1 MGEIILDY
9 LGASNV
15 IARVFPRREGDER
28 TDRMTAGNGIL
39 PSENPKGTSP
49 PDIFILAH
57 WK

>member
-15 IARVFPRREGDER
+15 IARVFLRREGDER
-28 TDRMTAGNGIL
+28 TDRMIAGNGIL
-39 PSENPKGTSP
+39 CSEHPKGTSP
-49 PDIFILAH
+49 ADIFILAH